1 MTFQHVPVL
10 LQETLS
16 GLNIQPEGIY
26 VDGTVGG
33 AGHACEIAKQLHGAG
48 RLID

>member
-26 VDGTVGG
+26 VDARSAVLVMPAKLQSNCMGR
-33 AGHACEIAKQLHGAG
+33 AG
-48 RLID
+48 

>member
-26 VDGTVGG
+26 VDGTVGNYP
-33 AGHACEIAKQLHGAG
+33 EG
-48 RLID
+48 RVWN

>member
-16 GLNIQPEGIY
+16 GLNIQPE
-26 VDGTVGG
+26 VLVMP
-33 AGHACEIAKQLHGAG
+33 AKLQSNCMGQA
-48 RLID
+48 D